1 MIAVFLAAEIDSG
14 RYGEKLRSF
23 LARDGRDVDVL
34 RRPRVTDADENDY
47 RRGLLGEHRGYER
60 REGLFAGFPRTVA
73 WHRALVTADEVLDIL
88 YINWDWW
95 LRLSGGSR
103 RPRDAARRVRAGEV
117 PGVTP
122 DEGDR
127 EIAST
132 AAEQPE
138 LIAVTT
144 PAYGPLV
151 LVEGHVR
158 LTAYA
163 LFPDYL
169 PDELEIVLG
178 ISDEMTTWS
187 EF

>member
-1 MIAVFLAAEIDSG
+1 
-14 RYGEKLRSF
+14 
-23 LARDGRDVDVL
+23 
-34 RRPRVTDADENDY
+34 
-47 RRGLLGEHRGYER
+47 
-60 REGLFAGFPRTVA
+60 
-73 WHRALVTADEVLDIL
+73 
-88 YINWDWW
+88 
-95 LRLSGGSR
+95 
-103 RPRDAARRVRAGEV
+103 VRAGEV